1 MTAGDVPAVALLVV
15 VAWVVWQGLDAAAAV
30 LLRLVGRG
38 DEAGGVEQLVDEVRQ
53 LRELLDDHGRDL
65 LAEAEDLRGV
75 VEQLR
80 DDERGVDRLD
90 ELLEQARRL
99 GVDVPRPGGDR

>member
-1 MTAGDVPAVALLVV
+1 MSAADVPAVALLVAI
-15 VAWVVWQGLDAAAAV
+15 AWVVWQGLDAAASV
-30 LLRLVGRG
+30 LVARIWP
-38 DEAGGVEQLVDEVRQ
+38 AGPDVAEQLVDEVRE
-53 LRELLDDHGRDL
+53 LRELLDAHAQEAAQE
-65 LAEAEDLRGV
+65 AEALREV